1 LVCLLLALTAVFGH
15 PSIARADVDRAE
27 RLFNSGV
34 EDMLAGRFEQG
45 CTRIAQSQKED
56 PKPGTV
62 FTLAECFA
70 RWGRIASAATQ
81 YAAYL
86 ETVRALPPNQ
96 QVAHAERVVVAK
108 SEYEKLLPD
117 IPELVLVWPG
127 APPRDAT
134 VTVDGAEI
142 DQETLGRARHVD
154 PGQHM
159 VAVSYPDG
167 SQSTRKVAVELGQ
180 TLRVILPSAS
190 GDRPP
195 PIPEDRSPAT
205 DEGKKRGTSQ
215 RTWAYI
221 IGGLGTAGVLVGAAT
236 GIFVLQQTKVIDK
249 ECKPIAPGVEE
260 CSSDGLSAARDAK
273 AAGTVSTIAFA
284 VGGAGLAVA
293 IPLLLTAPSEPTHQA
308 KRRSGWQVGLNATPG
323 GGGLSLKGSF

>member
-1 LVCLLLALTAVFGH
+1 
-15 PSIARADVDRAE
+15 
-27 RLFNSGV
+27 
-34 EDMLAGRFEQG
+34 MLAGRFEQG

-86 ETVRALPPNQ
+86 EAVRALPPNQ
-96 QVAHAERVVVAK
+96 QATHGERVTVAK

-159 VAVSYPDG
+159 VAVSYADG

-195 PIPEDRSPAT
+195 PIAEDLPPAS

-221 IGGLGTAGVLVGAAT
+221 IGGVGTAGVLVGAAT
-236 GIFVLQQTKVIDK
+236 GIFVLQQKAVIDK
-249 ECKPIAPGVEE
+249 ECDPIAPGTQE
-260 CSSDGLSAARDAK
+260 CSSKGLSASRDAK
-273 AAGTVSTIAFA
+273 AA
-284 VGGAGLAVA
+284 
-293 IPLLLTAPSEPTHQA
+293 
-308 KRRSGWQVGLNATPG
+308 
-323 GGGLSLKGSF
+323 

>member
-1 LVCLLLALTAVFGH
+1 LLALAAVFAE
-15 PSIARADVDRAE
+15 PSVAHADVDRAE
-27 RLFNSGV
+27 RLFNAGV

-70 RWGRIASAATQ
+70 RWGRTASAATQ

-86 ETVRALPPNQ
+86 EAVKALPGNQ
-96 QVAHAERVVVAK
+96 QAAHAERVGVAK
-108 SEYEKLLPD
+108 AEYDKLLPD

-134 VTVDGAEI
+134 VTVDGVEV

-154 PGQHM
+154 PGQHL
-159 VAVSYPDG
+159 VAVSYGDG
-167 SQSTRKVAVELGQ
+167 SQSAKKVAVELGQ
-180 TLRVILPSAS
+180 TLRVILPSAH
-190 GDRPP
+190 DRPTP
-195 PIPEDRSPAT
+195 VPDDKPEVP
-205 DEGKKRGTSQ
+205 EHGKKAGTSQ

-221 IGGLGTAGVLVGAAT
+221 IGGIGAAGVVVGSAT
-236 GIFVLQQTKVIDK
+236 GIFVLQQRDVIDK
-249 ECKPIAPGVEE
+249 NCDSIGPGRQA
-260 CSSDGLSAARDAK
+260 CSSEGLSAARDAK

-284 VGGAGLAVA
+284 VGGAGLAIA
-293 IPLLLTAPSEPTHQA
+293 IPLLLTAPSGSADQTT
-308 KRRSGWQVGLNATPG
+308 RRSGWRVGLNATG
-323 GGGLSLKGSF
+323 RGGGLSLKGSF

>member
-1 LVCLLLALTAVFGH
+1 LVCLLLALAAVFAK
-15 PSIARADVDRAE
+15 PRVARADVDRAE
-27 RLFNSGV
+27 RLFNAGV

-70 RWGRIASAATQ
+70 RWGRTASAATQ
-81 YAAYL
+81 YSAYL
-86 ETVRALPPNQ
+86 EAVKALPPSQ
-96 QVAHAERVVVAK
+96 QAAHAERITVAK
-108 SEYEKLLPD
+108 TEYDELLPD

-134 VTVDGAEI
+134 VTVDGVEV

-159 VAVSYPDG
+159 VAVSYADG
-167 SQSTRKVAVELGQ
+167 SQSTRRVAVELGQ
-180 TLRVILPSAS
+180 TLRVILPSA
-190 GDRPP
+190 DRPP
-195 PIPEDRSPAT
+195 PPVDETPEVPD
-205 DEGKKRGTSQ
+205 DGKKTGASQ

-221 IGGLGTAGVLVGAAT
+221 IGGIGAAGVVVGAAT
-236 GIFVLQQTKVIDK
+236 GIFVLQQRDVIDRN
-249 ECKPIAPGVEE
+249 CDPIGPGKQA
-260 CSSDGLSAARDAK
+260 CTSAGLSAARDAK

-293 IPLLLTAPSEPTHQA
+293 IPLLLTAPSGSADQTA
-308 KRRSGWQVGLNATPG
+308 RRSGWRVGLNATANG
-323 GGGLSLKGSF
+323 GGVSLKGSF

>member
-1 LVCLLLALTAVFGH
+1 VCLLLALTAVFGH
-15 PSIARADVDRAE
+15 PGVARADIDRAE

-81 YAAYL
+81 YSAYL

-96 QVAHAERVVVAK
+96 QAAHAERVLVAK

-134 VTVDGAEI
+134 VTVDGNEI

-159 VAVSYPDG
+159 VAVSYSDG

-195 PIPEDRSPAT
+195 PIVEDIPPAT
-205 DEGKKRGTSQ
+205 DGGKKRGTSQ

-236 GIFVLQQTKVIDK
+236 GIFVLQQKDVIDK
-249 ECKPIAPGVEE
+249 NCNEFKECNAE
-260 CSSDGLSAARDAK
+260 GLSAWRDAK

-293 IPLLLTAPSEPTHQA
+293 IPLLLTAPSEPTDQA
-308 KRRSGWQVGLNATPG
+308 KRRSGWRVGLNATPG
-323 GGGLSLKGSF
+323 GGSLSLKGSF

>member
-1 LVCLLLALTAVFGH
+1 LVCLSLALSAVFGH
-15 PSIARADVDRAE
+15 PGVARADIDRAE

-86 ETVRALPPNQ
+86 GTVKALPPNLQ
-96 QVAHAERVVVAK
+96 AGHAERVVVAK

-134 VTVDGAEI
+134 VTVDGVEI

-159 VAVSYPDG
+159 VAVSYSDG
-167 SQSTRKVAVELGQ
+167 SQSTRKIAVELGQ
-180 TLRVILPSAS
+180 TLRVILPSGS

-195 PIPEDRSPAT
+195 PIAEPPAT
-205 DEGKKRGTSQ
+205 DDGKKRGTSQ

-221 IGGLGTAGVLVGAAT
+221 IGGVGTAGVLVGAAT
-236 GIFVLQQTKVIDK
+236 GIFVLQQKDVIDK
-249 ECKPIAPGVEE
+249 NCDPSGPGEQRCNSE
-260 CSSDGLSAARDAK
+260 GLSAARDAT

-284 VGGAGLAVA
+284 IGGAGLAVA
-293 IPLLLTAPSEPTHQA
+293 IPLLLTAPSESADQA
-308 KRRSGWQVGLNATPG
+308 KRRSGWRVGLNATSG
-323 GGGLSLKGSF
+323 GGSLSLKGSF

>member
-1 LVCLLLALTAVFGH
+1 LVCLSLALTAVFGH
-15 PSIARADVDRAE
+15 PGVARADVARAE

-45 CTRIAQSQKED
+45 CTRIAQSQQED

-62 FTLAECFA
+62 FTLAECFS

-86 ETVRALPPNQ
+86 NAVKALPPNQ
-96 QVAHAERVVVAK
+96 QTAHAERVEVAK
-108 SEYEKLLPD
+108 SEHKKLLPD

-134 VTVDGAEI
+134 VTVDGAEV

-159 VAVSYPDG
+159 VAVNYADG
-167 SQSTRKVAVELGQ
+167 SQSTRKVAIELGQ
-180 TLRVILPSAS
+180 TLRVILPSAQ
-190 GDRPP
+190 GERPP
-195 PIPEDRSPAT
+195 PPVDDTPSVPEA
-205 DEGKKRGTSQ
+205 EKKPGTSQ

-221 IGGLGTAGVLVGAAT
+221 IGGVGAAGVLLGAGT
-236 GIFVLQQTKVIDK
+236 GIFVLQQRNVIDK
-249 ECKPIAPGVEE
+249 ECEPTRPGEQE
-260 CSSDGLSAARDAK
+260 CSSKGLSAARDAK

-293 IPLLLTAPSEPTHQA
+293 IPLLLTAPSGSADQA